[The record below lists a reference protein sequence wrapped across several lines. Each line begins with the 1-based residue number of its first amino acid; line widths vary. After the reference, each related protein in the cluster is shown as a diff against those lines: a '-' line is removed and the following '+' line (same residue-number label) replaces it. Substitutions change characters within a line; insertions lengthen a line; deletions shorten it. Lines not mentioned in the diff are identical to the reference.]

1 MNEKEEKLLEQI
13 LKQIINNLCKE
24 KLGLSLD
31 ELPLKYKLS
40 GRTKTIIKNNLKSC
54 RLDNIW
60 ELSEIL
66 KMNFHEIIQ
75 LIEKEWD
82 SINK

>member
-1 MNEKEEKLLEQI
+1 MNKKEEELLEQI

-40 GRTKTIIKNNLKSC
+40 GRTKTIIKNNLKNC
-54 RLDNIW
+54 RLDNVW

-66 KMNFHEIIQ
+66 KINFHEIIQ